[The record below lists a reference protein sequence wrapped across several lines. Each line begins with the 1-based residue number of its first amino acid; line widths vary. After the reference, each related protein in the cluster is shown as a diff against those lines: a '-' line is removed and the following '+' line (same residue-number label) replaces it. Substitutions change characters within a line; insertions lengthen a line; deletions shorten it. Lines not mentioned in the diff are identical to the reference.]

1 VGVRWL
7 GNVYE
12 PPETAFEAVG
22 VRIVQVV
29 LRAIDIL
36 AREPVPL
43 HDARTTV
50 AFDFDV
56 KRLHTSV
63 EAPPA
68 EGERY
73 AVAYLKIL
81 REASFEMHFQA
92 GTIDI
97 YPAASGGERSRRH
110 SRIP

>member
-1 VGVRWL
+1 
-7 GNVYE
+7 
-12 PPETAFEAVG
+12 

-43 HDARTTV
+43 HDAHTTV

-56 KRLHTSV
+56 KRLHASV

-68 EGERY
+68 QGERY

-81 REASFEMHFQA
+81 GEACFEMHFQA
-92 GTIDI
+92 GPINI
-97 YPAASGGERSRRH
+97 SPAPSSAERSRRH